1 MTKSQEKKT
10 ENTNSLMKDVEFGVL
25 RHGIK
30 ISVINKFKK
39 LHDLMESPVQY
50 QKPILFAR
58 RKIKK
63 KL

>member
-30 ISVINKFKK
+30 IFVINKFKK
-39 LHDLMESPVQY
+39 SHDLESPVQY